1 MLAARLPDTPKPATP
16 LDAAGFEP
24 GLPLETPKPAIPM
37 DVAELEPWLATP
49 KDKPVDAARL
59 DPGAA

>member
-1 MLAARLPDTPKPATP
+1 MLAARLFDVPKPATP
-16 LDAAGFEP
+16 LDAAGLEP
-24 GLPLETPKPAIPM
+24 GPPLEAPKPAMPV
-37 DVAELEPWLATP
+37 DVAELEPLLVTP